1 MYLGHDLGTGGDK
14 AVLINSDGV
23 VVAEAF
29 HSYGLDHPRTGWAEQ
44 DPARFWEAVCATTR
58 AVLAQAGC
66 DPADV
71 AGVGYAGQML
81 TMVPLD
87 ADAVPT
93 RKAISW
99 LDARATD
106 EAARITRRLGGARL
120 VKLAVGAVP
129 SAKDVVA
136 KWSWIRRN
144 EPAVWARTVA
154 LTDATGYLVARST
167 AVVCAD
173 HTAGGGTGMMNRTRR
188 TWSRPLLFASGMASL
203 RSQAKLPTL
212 RGCTEVVGGL
222 TAQAAFD
229 LGLVP
234 GTPVVAGV
242 GDVPAAQVGSGAV
255 LPGAAH
261 VCLGTS
267 AWLCVTTSSV
277 ADIAAN
283 GVYSLPAADLST
295 FATVGEM
302 ETAGECLD
310 WLAALLGPSAP
321 GDAAGPT
328 NGGIADVGIAGVGIA
343 GVGPTDGGSADGGIA
358 DGVGALMAVAAE
370 APPGCDGLTFAPWLF
385 GERAPV
391 NDTSLRGALLGV
403 SLEHTRAHVVRAVLE
418 GVAHNLRWLVEVMAD
433 HGIAPTRLRVIG
445 GGVRSDLWM
454 QIIADVT
461 GLVVDT
467 VDHPQYAG
475 ARGAA
480 LLAAVGTGGLGSLAE
495 VAGLTHVAATFH
507 PDRSVAAVHDRGH
520 RAFRAALPAAQA
532 HARVLRSHPGAW

>member
-1 MYLGHDLGTGGDK
+1 MTVFVGHDLGTGGDK
-14 AVLINSDGV
+14 AVLIDADGQ

-29 HSYGLDHPRTGWAEQ
+29 HPYPLDHPRPGWAEQ
-44 DPARFWEAVCATTR
+44 DPAHYWEAVCATTR
-58 AVLAQAGC
+58 AVLDQAGC

-81 TMVPLD
+81 TLVPLD
-87 ADAVPT
+87 AAGVPT
-93 RKAISW
+93 HRAISW

-106 EAARITRRLGGARL
+106 EAARLTRRLGGARL
-120 VKLAVGAVP
+120 VKLVVGAVP
-129 SAKDVVA
+129 SGKDVVA
-136 KWSWIRRN
+136 KWAWLRHH
-144 EPAVWARTVA
+144 EPAVWAHTAA

-167 AVVCAD
+167 GVVCAD
-173 HTAGGGTGMMNRTRR
+173 HTAGGGTGMINRTRR
-188 TWSRPLLFASGMASL
+188 TWSRTLLAVSGMASP
-203 RSQAKLPTL
+203 RSQARLPPL
-212 RGCTEVVGGL
+212 RACTDVVGGL
-222 TAQAAFD
+222 TAQAALD
-229 LGLVP
+229 LGLLP

-267 AWLCVTTSSV
+267 AWLCITTTAV
-277 ADIAAN
+277 ADVAAN

-310 WLAALLGPSAP
+310 WLAALLDDG
-321 GDAAGPT
+321 AAGQ
-328 NGGIADVGIAGVGIA
+328 ASAAAAGDTG
-343 GVGPTDGGSADGGIA
+343 DGGG
-358 DGVGALMAVAAE
+358 AVAALVAVAAD
-370 APPGCDGLTFAPWLF
+370 APAGCEGLTFAPWLY

-391 NDTSLRGALLGV
+391 NDTSLRGAMLGL
-403 SLEHTRAHVVRAVLE
+403 SLEHTRAHVARAVLE
-418 GVAHNLRWLVEVMAD
+418 GVAHNLRWLLEVMGD
-433 HGIAPTRLRVIG
+433 HGMAPTRLRVIG

-461 GLVVDT
+461 GLIVDT

-480 LLAAVGTGGLGSLAE
+480 LLAAVGTGALGSVSQ
-495 VAGLTHVAATFH
+495 VATLTGVSATFH
-507 PDRSVAAVHDRGH
+507 PDRSVAAVHDRAH
-520 RAFRAALPAAQA
+520 VAFRAVLPAARR
-532 HARVLRSHPGAW
+532 HARAMAGGGG